1 MENYC
6 KDVLKVVVAQ
16 ICSTMGWHRIQTT
29 PMEVMVDILSRYLR
43 QMATRTNRYA
53 EHCKFLIYIEHLN
66 HRLDAQIHH
75 QQIGYTFRLNDQLL
89 HISRIIMN
97 KRKMHLGLLLDTL
110 S

>member
-53 EHCKFLIYIEHLN
+53 EHCKFLISIEHLN

-75 QQIGYTFRLNDQLL
+75 QQIGYTFRLTS
-89 HISRIIMN
+89 ISRITMN
-97 KRKMHLGLLLDTL
+97 KRKMHLGLLLDAL
-110 S
+110 N